1 MSMSYSQRYS
11 TPSPLFP
18 QPSPTTLER
27 LIQSW
32 EELRKLDVEGY
43 RTSRAH
49 PLSTWLVDIQWADG
63 RSVRSPGRGTT
74 CSPFTTQS
82 VAMAYSPQGQT
93 PLRPVLSDGR
103 PLSFLFSRAA
113 NGTLGAASPQQL
125 ARYGMTLADN
135 EWPRPIIFFNL
146 GYAVPPTQLR
156 RGDAVHIDWMTGGGH
171 AVFCWDVHLNARGE
185 VDAFQYVSSNG
196 RIRTGATCEGARVG
210 VSIGGTPCGSS
221 GYIRQ
226 SAASPVCYEVL
237 RSPLFVD
244 DERYTAEAAWVTWNP
259 QLKLSD
265 LVGCRV
271 RPRGKLSYARV
282 VKAARFHGVSPPP
295 PFAMVPAGVSAKS
308 LPSSGPLS
316 EQRLLQK
323 QLGVLIA
330 AGVVEADVGDSEITS
345 AVQLRSVVRSFQAK
359 FGLVTDG
366 IAGPKTKAKLR
377 EAYAAACVT
386 PAAKQYLATG
396 AVSSPDEEDPAVAFS
411 LGSVSPRVHALY
423 FRHGTVTAGKEVAL
437 VVEAEGIDFGSTPWT
452 LYLRCANSTERLP
465 VSCTWTCQP
474 GRATTVV
481 HIPKQLG
488 AWPPQPVYLGIASL
502 EQETSAPLY
511 VTRSAIEAAT

>member
-1 MSMSYSQRYS
+1 MSYSQRYS

-27 LIQSW
+27 LLESW

-93 PLRPVLSDGR
+93 PLRPMLSDGR

-125 ARYGMTLADN
+125 TRYGMTLVDN
-135 EWPRPIIFFNL
+135 EWPRPVIFFNL

-171 AVFCWDVHLNARGE
+171 AVFCWDVHLNERGE

-196 RIRTGATCEGARVG
+196 RIRTGATCEGAGVG
-210 VSIGGTPCGSS
+210 VSVGGTPCGRG

-226 SAASPVCYEVL
+226 SAAAPVCYEVL

-295 PFAMVPAGVSAKS
+295 PFAMAAAGVSAKS
-308 LPSSGPLS
+308 LPSSDPLS
-316 EQRLLQK
+316 DQRLLQK

-330 AGVVEADVGDSEITS
+330 AGVVVADVGNPEITS
-345 AVQLRSVVRSFQAK
+345 AAQLRAVVRTFQAK
-359 FGLVTDG
+359 FGLVADG

-377 EAYAAACVT
+377 EVYAVACAA
-386 PAAKQYLATG
+386 PAAKEYLATG
-396 AVSSPDEEDPAVAFS
+396 AASSPDDEEPAVAFS
-411 LGSVSPRVHALY
+411 LDPVSPRVHALY
-423 FRHGTVTAGKEVAL
+423 FRHGTVIAGTQVAL
-437 VVEAEGIDFGSTPWT
+437 VAETEGIDFASAPPT
-452 LYLRCANSTERLP
+452 LYLRGANSDERLP
-465 VSCTWTCQP
+465 VTCKWTCQL
-474 GRATTVV
+474 GRATTLVQ
-481 HIPKQLG
+481 IPKQLG
-488 AWPPQPVYLGIASL
+488 AWPPQPVYLGIDSI
-502 EQETSAPLY
+502 EQETIAPLY
-511 VTRSAIEAAT
+511 VTSRGVSAAM